1 MWKCT
6 MQFCAVPEN
15 HVPQMT
21 FFMWWAKVWKAHKKS
36 QRYRVY
42 SIVYSIDPWTIL
54 HCWFLLG
61 GSLLMG
67 KQLKK
72 AEKVQLVKIGENPF
86 ESGKCWKQ
94 KAISSFYQSGLRIFV
109 RAPEVSFCCTWK
121 FGQKHPSL
129 RAAAQSNI
137 YGFITLIC
145 FGLSMWIHL
154 SFLQTYFFL
163 HFYTRYNEKKKTYN
177 WILMIYT
184 LKRRNAAT
192 KVVILFLVIQ
202 SNTVSYILKMTL
214 MKKYTKMVEVME
226 LLIRHYFDI

>member
-1 MWKCT
+1 MLKLVKT
-6 MQFCAVPEN
+6 HSKVVNAENKRQFHHFIKVVSEFLFGHLKFHFVVPEN
-15 HVPQMT
+15 
-21 FFMWWAKVWKAHKKS
+21 
-36 QRYRVY
+36 
-42 SIVYSIDPWTIL
+42 
-54 HCWFLLG
+54 
-61 GSLLMG
+61 
-67 KQLKK
+67 
-72 AEKVQLVKIGENPF
+72 VQ
-86 ESGKCWKQ
+86 
-94 KAISSFYQSGLRIFV
+94 
-109 RAPEVSFCCTWK
+109 

-202 SNTVSYILKMTL
+202 SNTVSYILKMML